1 MNINNIDEAIAHCK
15 EIAKSNRKIFDMCP
29 YTPEH
34 ENGICLGLGDCK
46 FLTKGKDNGCLKC
59 AKEHEEFACW
69 LEELKELRKFVED
82 NKLLY
87 EVDIKDVAFNMSPCA
102 DMNTLTWYNLLVEMQ
117 KCGYVICEKK

>member
-1 MNINNIDEAIAHCK
+1 
-15 EIAKSNRKIFDMCP
+15 MCP

-102 DMNTLTWYNLLVEMQ
+102 DMNTLTWYNVLTDIQ
-117 KCGYVICEKK
+117 KCGYIICEKK